1 MRAITEQHTIDLAQA
16 GDTAAFAL
24 LLQQNYIFVRNYVL
38 KLTMNPALTDDIVQ
52 DTMLKSMEKLHLYNG
67 SSKFSSWLIT
77 IATRIYVDIIRRQK
91 VEKRWQE
98 QAVRSLRFQIESHKE
113 EWTDVLDCLGK
124 LPPEQRAAILLKHY
138 YGYTYPEIA
147 EMLDMSEGTAK
158 SRVFYGIEHIRKEL
172 K

>member
-1 MRAITEQHTIDLAQA
+1 MTEQDTIDRAQA
-16 GDTAAFAL
+16 GDTAALAL
-24 LLQQNYIFVRNYVL
+24 LLQKHYTFVRNYVL
-38 KLTMNPALTDDIVQ
+38 KLTMNPILTDDIVQ

-67 SSKFSSWLIT
+67 ASKFSSWLIT
-77 IATRIYVDIIRRQK
+77 IATRIYVDLTRRQK

-98 QAVRSLRFQIESHKE
+98 QATRSLRYQMEAHNE
-113 EWTDVLDCLGK
+113 EWTDMIDSLGK

-147 EMLDMSEGTAK
+147 EMLNCSEGTAK

-172 K
+172 R